1 MNLRAAFG
9 LARSI
14 AVYGMPWRQPS
25 LRRHYRPLINP
36 GDLVFDVGAHIGDRT
51 LAFAALGANVV
62 SCEPQPLPLAYLRWR
77 SRGNPAVTVLGTA
90 VGEQAGTAELAVS
103 ERNPTVSTLSRS
115 WRESIGKKNQGFA
128 KVAWNQ
134 SVEVPVTTLSALIE
148 TYGEPH
154 FCKLDVE
161 GHEAAVL
168 AGLDRA
174 LPALSFEYVAGTLE
188 VAHAC
193 IARLGQLGEY
203 TFNVSQG
210 ERRHLE
216 FAQWVSDEAM
226 RNWLMANESQ
236 SSSGDIYAK
245 RLGK

>member
-51 LAFAALGANVV
+51 LTFAALGANVLAF
-62 SCEPQPLPLAYLRWR
+62 EPQPLPLAYLRWR
-77 SRGNPAVTVLGTA
+77 TRGNPAITVLGIA
-90 VGEQAGTAELAVS
+90 VGEQVGTAELAVS

-115 WRESIGKKNQGFA
+115 WRESIGNKNQGFS

-134 SVEVPVTTLSALIE
+134 SVQVPVTTLSALIE
-148 TYGEPH
+148 TYGEPQ

-168 AGLDRA
+168 AGLDRP

-188 VAHAC
+188 VAQAC
-193 IARLGQLGEY
+193 IARLGALGNY
-203 TFNVSQG
+203 TFNVSLG
-210 ERRHLE
+210 ESRRLALSE
-216 FAQWVSDEAM
+216 WVGDQAM
-226 RNWLMANESQ
+226 QAWLVANESQ

-245 RLGK
+245 RIS

>member
-1 MNLRAAFG
+1 MNPRAAFG

-25 LRRHYRPLINP
+25 LRRHYRPLIKP

-62 SCEPQPLPLAYLRWR
+62 ACEPQPLPLAYLRWR
-77 SRGNPAVTVLGTA
+77 MRGKASVTVLATA
-90 VGEQAGTAELAVS
+90 VGEQSGTAELAVS
-103 ERNPTVSTLSRS
+103 ENHPTVSTLSKP
-115 WRESIGKKNQGFA
+115 WRESVGKKNPGFS
-128 KVAWNQ
+128 KVNWNQ
-134 SVEVPVTTLSALIE
+134 SVQVPVTTLSALIE

-161 GHEAAVL
+161 GHEAAAL

-174 LPALSFEYVAGTLE
+174 VPALSFEYVAGTLE
-188 VAHAC
+188 VAQTC
-193 IARLGQLGEY
+193 IARLGALGEY
-203 TFNVSQG
+203 VFNVSLG
-210 ERRHLE
+210 ESRRLALPE
-216 FAQWVSDEAM
+216 WVSDQAM
-226 RNWLMANESQ
+226 QEWLVANERQ

-245 RLGK
+245 RIK